1 MNPRRAVVL
10 LAAVLFL
17 CNLWGYDL
25 WAPDEPYFAEGAREM
40 IADGKW
46 FVPHVN
52 GMISTDK
59 PPLFFWLIALFSLPF
74 GEVFSITARLPSVL
88 AGLGTLLLT
97 LRLGRRYGDARTAA
111 LAGLM
116 LCTLVMFWE
125 KSRWSQIDATLC
137 FCIWTALSAFVARRA
152 GEWKGLGPGVL
163 FWAAVALAVLAKGPI
178 GLLLPVGIVAITG
191 VVDRFVGPAL
201 GPEPGRED
209 HGDLLPGASF
219 SVLLSPLGILLFV
232 GLLAGWMVAATLGT
246 GGDYSVYGALREHF
260 IDRSISGM
268 HHKQPVWYY
277 LKVMPPYLLPWTGL
291 VPAGVLLAVR
301 RRMTF
306 DRFLLV
312 AGFFVLIVFT
322 ISTEKRELYALPS
335 LPAFALLTARGVGH
349 VLGWGEEA
357 ATRISR
363 RWVVVGQSILA
374 VMLVLG
380 AVALVANL
388 GDHPQIPF
396 AVIVAVALSLGAG
409 GIVALGM
416 LLRGRL
422 LAGVLAPAAGFVGL
436 YLMVALLIYPAM
448 DPVKSARAFSLKLAE
463 ASAASRRAGHPVL
476 AFDLGNSPEA
486 FALYSKGVYTEE
498 VFDLERLIEHF
509 QTDATVF
516 AAINQEV
523 VDQLPPDLMERMR
536 VLERTRLSRRDVWLV
551 ANR

>member
-1 MNPRRAVVL
+1 MTPRRAVVL

-40 IADGKW
+40 IADGEW

-74 GEVFSITARLPSVL
+74 GEVFSFTARLPSVL

-97 LRLGRRYGDARTAA
+97 IRLGRRYGDPRTAA
-111 LAGLM
+111 LAGLI

-137 FCIWTALSAFVARRA
+137 FCIWVALSSFVARRA
-152 GEWKGLGPGVL
+152 GEWKGLGPGLL

-191 VVDRFVGPAL
+191 IVDRFAGPAP
-201 GPEPGRED
+201 GPVPGGEA
-209 HGDLLPGASF
+209 HGGFQPGASL

-268 HHKQPVWYY
+268 HHKQPFWYY
-277 LKVMPPYLLPWTGL
+277 LKVMPPYLLPWTGI
-291 VPAGVLLAVR
+291 VPAGVLLAMR
-301 RRMTF
+301 RRVTF

-312 AGFFVLIVFT
+312 AAFFVLIVFT

-363 RWVVVGQSILA
+363 RWVLAGQAITA
-374 VMLVLG
+374 VLLVLG
-380 AVALVANL
+380 AAALVANL

-396 AVIVAVALSLGAG
+396 AVVVAVAISLGVG
-409 GIVALGM
+409 GIAALGM

-422 LAGVLAPAAGFVGL
+422 LAGVLAPAFGFVGL
-436 YLMVALLIYPAM
+436 YLLVASLIYPAM
-448 DPVKSARAFSLKLAE
+448 DPVKSARDFSEQLAE
-463 ASAASRRAGHPVL
+463 ASADSRAAGHPVL
-476 AFDLGNSPEA
+476 AFNLGNSPEA

-498 VFDLERLIEHF
+498 VWKHERLVEHL
-509 QTDATVF
+509 QNEEVVY
-516 AAINQEV
+516 AAINAEV
-523 VDQLPPDLMERMR
+523 VDLLPPELVDRMR